1 MKRVFQHPPAP
12 TSGRRYWRSTD
23 ELADTPEF
31 REWLAREFPSSAAQ
45 LNGDEWSRRSFLKLM
60 GASVALAGFGVSSC
74 RRPELHLVPFTKT
87 VEWTIPGKFLYYST
101 AMPRRNGA
109 ISLLV
114 TTVDGRPIK
123 LDGNPLHPASNG
135 ASDVFVQA
143 AINEL
148 YNPLR
153 AKRIAENG
161 KTSTAAAFEKYLGNL
176 RKKVGDGA
184 GLAFLVEETHSP
196 TRERIR
202 GELEKMFPRMRWC
215 VYDPLRSEA
224 QNFATQI
231 SFGDNLRLVP
241 RIERADVILALDS
254 DFLDC
259 GEGDL
264 SSTRAFSSRRRVGSP
279 KDAMNRLYV
288 VENRFTLTGAMAD
301 HRLRLPAS
309 QIPAFAH
316 ALALKIA
323 AATKDPGLGSVIAT
337 LQMPGGMTP
346 QFDDQWLTEGANDLV
361 LKPGASLVL
370 PGPNQPVVVQ
380 LLAYGINSALK
391 NVGSTV
397 VVREFQR
404 NPRNNSILQLA
415 GDIAAGR
422 IKQLFIL
429 GGNPVFNA
437 PRAITI
443 DPP

>member
-31 REWLAREFPSSAAQ
+31 REWLEREFPSSAAQ

-74 RRPELHLVPFTKT
+74 RRPEMHLVPFTKT

-109 ISLLV
+109 IPLLV

-123 LDGNPLHPASNG
+123 LDGSPLHPASNG

-161 KTSTAAAFEKYLGNL
+161 KTSTASAFEKYLGEL
-176 RKKVGDGA
+176 RKKMGDGA

-241 RIERADVILALDS
+241 RIERADVILALDN

-259 GEGDL
+259 GQG
-264 SSTRAFSSRRRVGSP
+264 SIATTRGFTLRRRVRSA
-279 KDAMNRLYV
+279 KNNMNRLYV
-288 VENRFTLTGAMAD
+288 VENRFSLTGAMAD
-301 HRLRLPAS
+301 HRLRCPAS
-309 QIPAFAH
+309 QIPAFAR
-316 ALALKIA
+316 ALAQNIA
-323 AATKDPGLGSVIAT
+323 TATKDAALGTMLAAIPAPG
-337 LQMPGGMTP
+337 
-346 QFDDQWLTEGANDLV
+346 
-361 LKPGASLVL
+361 
-370 PGPNQPVVVQ
+370 
-380 LLAYGINSALK
+380 
-391 NVGSTV
+391 
-397 VVREFQR
+397 
-404 NPRNNSILQLA
+404 
-415 GDIAAGR
+415 
-422 IKQLFIL
+422 
-429 GGNPVFNA
+429 
-437 PRAITI
+437 
-443 DPP
+443 